1 MCHISLKA
9 LKAWYGCIMGEIYLE
24 NVNFIERCGFVSC
37 CLFVFLCSLKFWKS
51 LFFFVE
57 TECGVKEALASVMD
71 VLDDF
76 RQTSGRE

>member
-1 MCHISLKA
+1 MCHIVLKA
-9 LKAWYGCIMGEIYLE
+9 LKAWYGCIMGEIYLD

-37 CLFVFLCSLKFWKS
+37 CLFVFLCSLKFWKCIF
-51 LFFFVE
+51 LCGE